1 MPWEKKPLP
10 DWNTCPCVPRDE
22 FNLKV
27 LQAFVELHEFADLNL
42 VQALRWAACFHHLTG
57 NKLNKT
63 GFIKG
68 LMESF
73 LYKNRLYMV
82 YTQYWWWKLIVH
94 LCSMKCLNVS
104 ALCLL
109 QAVPVEFPSSWWG
122 SEDWP
127 DDGGVCLAILRLQS
141 RGVPVNRSDPRHST
155 LSLPRPTGLKTLL
168 HWNLTFTIG
177 KPHRGSGQK

>member
-1 MPWEKKPLP
+1 MCVELFNLFSRKCFGYSLDNITILCFGKMPWEKKPLP

-42 VQALRWAACFHHLTG
+42 VQALRWAMCFSHLTG

-63 GFIKG
+63 V
-68 LMESF
+68 F
-73 LYKNRLYMV
+73 LRNWWRRLYFYMV
-82 YTQYWWWKLIVH
+82 HTQYWYWQ
-94 LCSMKCLNVS
+94 LCPMRCKVSMFL
-104 ALCLL
+104 LCLL

-127 DDGGVCLAILRLQS
+127 DDGGVCLAVLWL
-141 RGVPVNRSDPRHST
+141 
-155 LSLPRPTGLKTLL
+155 
-168 HWNLTFTIG
+168 
-177 KPHRGSGQK
+177 